1 MLSCMILLLGSNHIT
16 RGQQAETDPEISL
29 QDLSAFENSGQSW
42 QVAGAVWASLD
53 KANHLEV
60 EPGTGILVNTPGD
73 RQGTD
78 LITRLDHGDIDLELD
93 VMMAKDSNSGIYLQ
107 GRYEV
112 QLLDSWATQN
122 PTSGDHGGIYERW
135 DESRV
140 DGQKGYEGYPPRQ
153 NASRAPGLW
162 QHLEIS
168 FRAPRFDAEGNKV
181 ANAQIIRATLNG
193 VTIHEGLELQGPT
206 RGAIG
211 DDEVDRGPLR
221 LQGDHGAVAF
231 RNMKITRYDQPAPT
245 IGGLEYSVYE
255 GVFSEEPDLDT
266 LSAVQSGSSE
276 LLTAQ
281 LGQLPDQFLL
291 HYTGTLRSSSAGD
304 YTFRLEAAGGGGLL
318 RIDGEEV
325 IPIDGNTGEVRLPEG
340 EVPFEL
346 LYARQAN
353 WAEPN
358 LALSVSAPGLRPHTL
373 SDTRLSGQQGPRP
386 IYVEARD
393 KPLLRSFMDL
403 PGGERLTHAVSVS
416 SPHKLHYSYDLNRGN
431 LVQLWRGRFLDTTP
445 MWHNRGNGT
454 SRPNGSVL
462 HLLEEASPAVNQ
474 LEDEQAEWTSDTTG
488 TGFRSKGYTVDI
500 NDNPT
505 FIFEM
510 YGREVEDEIRVVSGG
525 RGVRRT
531 LKFSEPG
538 DDLYVRLAAG
548 TSITKKEADRYQ
560 VGDRSYYLEVDA
572 GLDPFIR
579 STGDLQELLVP
590 ARPSVHYTILF

>member
-1 MLSCMILLLGSNHIT
+1 MLICMILLFGLNHVT
-16 RGQQAETDPEISL
+16 SGQQAPDPELSL
-29 QDLSAFENSGQSW
+29 QDLSAFEEPGQSW
-42 QVAGAVWASLD
+42 RVAGGVAASLD

-73 RQGTD
+73 RQGRD
-78 LITRLDHGDIDLELD
+78 LFTRLEHGDMDLELD

-112 QLLDSWATQN
+112 QLLDSWATQT
-122 PTSGDHGGIYERW
+122 PTSGDHGGLYERW
-135 DESRV
+135 DESRPE
-140 DGQKGYEGYPPRQ
+140 GQKGYQGHPPRQ

-168 FRAPRFDAEGNKV
+168 FRAPRFDDEGNKV
-181 ANAQIIRATLNG
+181 AHAQIIRATLNG
-193 VTIHEGLELQGPT
+193 VTIHEGLELRGPT
-206 RGAIG
+206 RGAVG
-211 DDEVDRGPLR
+211 DGEVAQGPLR

-231 RNMKITRYDQPAPT
+231 RNIKITRYDQPAPT
-245 IGGLEYSVYE
+245 VSGLEYNVYE
-255 GVFSEEPDLDT
+255 GAFSEEPDPDT
-266 LSAVQSGSSE
+266 LSAMQSGSPE

-291 HYTGTLRSSSAGD
+291 RYTGTLQNKSTGD
-304 YTFRLEAAGGGGLL
+304 YTFRLDAAGGGGLL

-325 IPIDGNTGEVRLPEG
+325 IPIDDNEGEVRLTEG
-340 EVPFEL
+340 EVSFEL
-346 LYARQAN
+346 FYARQAD

-358 LALSVSAPGLRPHTL
+358 LVFSVSAAGLPSHML
-373 SDTRLSGQQGPRP
+373 SDSRLSGQQGPRP

-403 PGGERLTHAVSVS
+403 PAGERLTHAVSVS
-416 SPHKLHYSYDLNRGN
+416 SPEKLHYTYDLNRGN
-431 LVQLWRGRFLDTTP
+431 LVQLWRGRFLDATP

-454 SRPNGSVL
+454 SRPNGSL
-462 HLLEEASPAVNQ
+462 EHLLEDPSPAVNR
-474 LEDEQAEWTSDTTG
+474 LEDEQDAWTSDTTG
-488 TGFRSKGYTVDI
+488 TGYCSKGYTMDS

-505 FIFEM
+505 FVYEM
-510 YGREVEDEIRVVSGG
+510 YGTKVEDEIRVVSGG

-531 LKFSEPG
+531 LDFSEPW

-548 TSITKKEADRYQ
+548 DSITREEGDRYQ
-560 VGDRSYYLEVDA
+560 VDDRSYYLEVDS

-579 STGDLQELLVP
+579 STGSLQELLVP
-590 ARPSVHYTILF
+590 ARSSVHYTILF